1 MKMITS
7 MNNTVAFL
15 KSLEKLNDQKKTTTI
30 STKYTNRS
38 NRNCLD
44 TV

>member
-15 KSLEKLNDQKKTTTI
+15 KSLEKLNDQKKQQQYQLNTLTGAI
-30 STKYTNRS
+30 EI
-38 NRNCLD
+38 
-44 TV
+44 V

>member
-15 KSLEKLNDQKKTTTI
+15 KSLEKLNDQKKQQQYQLNTLAGAI
-30 STKYTNRS
+30 EI
-38 NRNCLD
+38 
-44 TV
+44 V

>member
-15 KSLEKLNDQKKTTTI
+15 KSLEKLNDQKKKQQYQLNTLTGAI
-30 STKYTNRS
+30 EI
-38 NRNCLD
+38 
-44 TV
+44 V